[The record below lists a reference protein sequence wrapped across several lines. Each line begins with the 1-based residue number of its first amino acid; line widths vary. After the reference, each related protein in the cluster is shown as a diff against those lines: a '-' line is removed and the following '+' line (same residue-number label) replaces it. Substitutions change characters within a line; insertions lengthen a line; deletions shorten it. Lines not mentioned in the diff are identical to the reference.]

1 MRTVTLLAYINSFLM
16 LILVITGITKR
27 YPKLIKNLKTSTK
40 KLLRSLHRYSGYAL
54 LITGIGHG
62 YLALGAFRYH
72 PGYILYSLIV
82 LNISFILLFKKTKK
96 KVLLKIHQ
104 YFPVFIVS
112 MLILHYL
119 SMNFII

>member
-1 MRTVTLLAYINSFLM
+1 MRIVTLLAYINSFLM

-27 YPKLIKNLKTSTK
+27 YPKLTKNLKTSTK
-40 KLLRSLHRYSGYAL
+40 KSLRSLHRYSGYTL

-62 YLALGAFRYH
+62 YIALGGFRYH
-72 PGYILYSLIV
+72 PGYILYGLIL

-96 KVLLKIHQ
+96 KVLLKTHQ
-104 YFPVFIVS
+104 YFPVFIVI

>member
-40 KLLRSLHRYSGYAL
+40 KPLRRLHRYSGYAL

-62 YLALGAFRYH
+62 YLALGGFRYH
-72 PGYILYSLIV
+72 PGYSLYSLIV

-104 YFPVFIVS
+104 YFPVFIVI